1 MTAPTLPDSPAALTE
16 LMMDTSA
23 FREAVQAQG
32 GLKQFNAAYTAQFEK
47 GDKGMTA
54 EQVEEAFQ
62 RQIVDYFREHEPETM
77 RNLNRNNRQ
86 TAADRCAAYNQAA
99 PGAKLDDAG
108 IFNSTAE
115 YLSTIW
121 HQNTSPQAIETRHKI
136 RNDYSSVVPSDG
148 GFLVPESF
156 RSTLLQETLETALV
170 RPRAMVIPMETAR
183 VSFPAL
189 EVTSH
194 ASSVF
199 GGMVAYWTEEAARLV
214 KSNAKFSKV
223 TLDAKKLTGYS
234 VVPNELLA
242 DSMISLEGFI
252 NTAWPRTLTWAEDN
266 AFINGTGVGEP
277 LGFTA
282 ALNTAAVQ
290 VAKESGQSADT
301 IVWENIIKMY
311 ARMLPTSL
319 GNAVWFANINTFP
332 ELATMALS
340 VGTGGS
346 AVWLN
351 NGQEGPAASILGR
364 PVVFTEKMATLGDA
378 WDLAFVDLSY
388 YMIGDRQTMQ
398 MASSTDIEFDTDQTA
413 FRIISRVDGRPWMQ
427 SAVTPYKGAETLS
440 PFVTLAARA

>member
-1 MTAPTLPDSPAALTE
+1 MTAPTTVPDSPAALTE
-16 LMMDTSA
+16 LMLDSA
-23 FREAVQAQG
+23 RFKQTVAAHG
-32 GLKQFNAAYTAQFEK
+32 GLKEFNAAYTAQFEQ
-47 GDKGMTA
+47 GDKGLTK

-77 RNLNRNNRQ
+77 RRLNANGRQ
-86 TAADRCAAYNQAA
+86 TAADRCAAYNPQA
-99 PGAKLDDAG
+99 PGAKLDESG
-108 IFNSTAE
+108 IFNSTSD
-115 YLSTIW
+115 YLKTIW
-121 HQNTSPQAIETRHKI
+121 HQNSAPQAIEARHKL

-252 NTAWPRTLTWAEDN
+252 NSAWPRTLTWAEDN

-277 LGFTA
+277 LGFTQA
-282 ALNTAAVQ
+282 GAAVQ
-290 VAKESGQSADT
+290 VAKESAQDADT

-319 GNAVWFANINTFP
+319 GSAVWFANINTFP